1 MQNDDNDD
9 FNGKL
14 AMTMSLPA
22 SSLEI
27 IYRKRELLLERIWKV
42 ASISTV
48 SGIMPISGYNLTADI
63 EILQK
68 EIRLYR
74 TQFGTHDFIQQFN

>member
-1 MQNDDNDD
+1 
-9 FNGKL
+9 
-14 AMTMSLPA
+14 MSLPA